1 MKALVIGFG
10 SIGQKH
16 SLILKNLGLDVAI
29 LSNFNSIDYK
39 SFDDLDDAINNF
51 NPDYIMISN
60 KTIDHYN
67 YLLKL
72 LKICNNKKILIEKPI
87 FNKYEK
93 VSENN
98 NIIKVAYNLRF
109 HPLIKKI
116 KYIIESSKTKI
127 FYMNVYVGS
136 YLPNWR
142 KNSDYRLSY
151 SSKRIEGGGVLR
163 DLSHELDYINLL
175 TGKWITLSAFGGKFS
190 NLEID
195 SDDVYKII
203 FETINCKSL
212 SLELNYLDK
221 NPKRYINL
229 ISEEYSIYAD
239 LINNKL
245 ILNGKEEFIEMELNQ
260 TYIDEHKNFLYENG
274 NDLCSLHEGLEITK
288 MIESIEISSRDK
300 KWIRN

>member
-16 SLILKNLGLDVAI
+16 SIILKNLGLDVAI

-39 SFDDLDDAINNF
+39 YFNNLDDAINNF
-51 NPDYIMISN
+51 NPDYIIISN

-67 YLLKL
+67 YLNKL
-72 LKICNNKKILIEKPI
+72 LNICNNKKILIEKPI
-87 FNKYEK
+87 FDKYEK
-93 VSENN
+93 VFENN

-109 HPLIKKI
+109 HPIIKKI
-116 KYIIESSKTKI
+116 KNIIESSKTKI
-127 FYMNVYVGS
+127 FSMNVYVGS

-142 KNSDYRLSY
+142 KNSDYRESY
-151 SSKRIEGGGVLR
+151 SSKRREGGGVLR
-163 DLSHELDYINLL
+163 DLSHELDYINFL
-175 TGKWITLSAFGGKFS
+175 TGKWITLTAFGGKFS

-195 SDDVYKII
+195 SDDVFKVII
-203 FETINCKSL
+203 ETINCKSL

-245 ILNGKEEFIEMELNQ
+245 IINEKAEFIEMEPNQ
-260 TYIDEHKNFLYENG
+260 TYIDEHKNFLYDNG
-274 NDLCSLHEGLEITK
+274 NDLCSLQEGLEITK
-288 MIESIEISSRDK
+288 MIECIEISSKDK
-300 KWIRN
+300 KWIKN